1 MCHRKRRR
9 QSLSRW
15 LECMSSR
22 VRAEL
27 PLWVWVAQQDMVIS
41 LHSGPLGHRDSP
53 RDHLLPIHLTL
64 SSLRGDKSGPTLNVG
79 CFLFLGGIKRVS
91 QRKTVSHSCFSVAAQ
106 SVQSLNTWECVGGPR
121 GWDIHRC
128 LLQAHRHRLNYP
140 ARSLLPISMA
150 TIATANPGSH
160 HHCPF
165 LSLC

>member
-1 MCHRKRRR
+1 MSCSRRLVLVACLSVINHLDSPAGPAATSSLTVIRACSCHSSTFFSCVTEREGD
-9 QSLSRW
+9 SRSPVGW

-53 RDHLLPIHLTL
+53 RDHLLPVHLTL

-79 CFLFLGGIKRVS
+79 CFLFLEGIKRVS

-106 SVQSLNTWECVGGPR
+106 SLS
-121 GWDIHRC
+121 
-128 LLQAHRHRLNYP
+128 
-140 ARSLLPISMA
+140 
-150 TIATANPGSH
+150 SH
-160 HHCPF
+160 
-165 LSLC
+165 